1 MRAIREVKDDV
12 RANCYNEIFYY
23 ALDNSVCRDMIRLIS
38 LPTCVSVLFL
48 QDRISYALQSMPNLS
63 GKERGPHARVQKM

>member
-1 MRAIREVKDDV
+1 MLYIEVNKILNSCD
-12 RANCYNEIFYY
+12 RKIKNQI